1 MQRIFAYVY
10 YPLSFPVAGSI
21 VCLPLKSTL
30 SLFDCPRTMFCI
42 HSGAPLY
49 ILLRVSGGSGYFQK
63 EIRTYNARQ
72 IAEYTR

>member
-1 MQRIFAYVY
+1 
-10 YPLSFPVAGSI
+10 
-21 VCLPLKSTL
+21 
-30 SLFDCPRTMFCI
+30 MFCI